1 MGRPQQVSAQ
11 RRSIVRQA
19 AQRLIFS
26 LGLFVV
32 LLGVT
37 SYGLYSAALQ
47 KMAHERANDLEAFY
61 RARLMQ
67 LDRDWDLQTRDFK
80 VRLEVARLLEEKKTS
95 VTNLQAFMTVQGTNR
110 RFQYMLIQ
118 NRRGDKV
125 FAFGTDLDL
134 EKIPIPADQE
144 NGWYLSPD
152 TGNLFRVY
160 VVPVWLGEART
171 GRLALF
177 YHIDNALLFNL
188 ATPGI
193 VLTARHDGR
202 PVANS
207 AGPAGLGQAKSPAY
221 RDVDADVREIS
232 WSADPGD
239 KSSLIID
246 APIKALFTRTELM
259 VGAATIPV
267 IDGLILWFT
276 LGFWL
281 MRNTRRISELGGAV
295 GEFTVGRKV
304 TAALDEKLL
313 LARGGQRD
321 EVSEVACAIDDL
333 MHAVMRGDADLAEQM
348 VTLNRLNAE
357 LGEFTYVASHDLQE
371 PLRKL
376 MIFSEWLVRDLG
388 GNLPEPVAKDVA
400 FITDAAARMRR
411 LVEDLL
417 VLSRAGNR
425 DLQRERVS
433 LKKVAETALEALAL
447 RIGETGAVISRDPLP
462 EVLGDAT
469 LLTQLYQNLVSN
481 ALKYCDGVPHIHLSV
496 ERKNGAWLLGVRDD
510 GIGINPDYAEQIFQ
524 PFKRLHGREKYEGT
538 GIGLAICRKVVER
551 HGGKIWVESEEG
563 VGTHFRF
570 TLPG

>member
-1 MGRPQQVSAQ
+1 MQ
-11 RRSIVRQA
+11 RRSIARQA
-19 AQRLIFS
+19 AHRLFFS

-37 SYGLYSAALQ
+37 SYGLYSTALQ
-47 KMAHERANDLEAFY
+47 KMAHERADDLETFY

-67 LDRDWDLQTRDFK
+67 LDRDWDLQARDFK

-134 EKIPIPADQE
+134 EGIPIPVDQE

-152 TGNLFRVY
+152 TGNLYRVY
-160 VVPVWLGEART
+160 VVPVWLGEAGT

-177 YHIDNALLFNL
+177 YNIDNALLFNL

-193 VLTARHDGR
+193 VLAARHDGST
-202 PVANS
+202 VASS
-207 AGPAGLGQAKSPAY
+207 AGQAGLGQEKSPASK
-221 RDVDADVREIS
+221 DVEADVREIT
-232 WSADPGD
+232 WSANVAD
-239 KSSLIID
+239 KTSLLID
-246 APIKALFTRTELM
+246 APIKVLFTKTELA

-281 MRNTRRISELGGAV
+281 MRNARRIRELGGAV

-304 TAALDEKLL
+304 TAALDEKLD

-348 VTLNRLNAE
+348 VKLNRLNAE
-357 LGEFTYVASHDLQE
+357 LNEFTYVASHDLQE

-376 MIFSEWLVRDLG
+376 VIFSEWLVRDLG
-388 GNLPEPVAKDVA
+388 GDMPERATKDLA
-400 FITDAAARMRR
+400 FITEAAQRMRS
-411 LVEDLL
+411 LVQDLL
-417 VLSRAGNR
+417 NLSRAGNR
-425 DLQRERVS
+425 ELKSEPVS
-433 LKKVAETALEALAL
+433 LDNVADSALEALAL
-447 RIGETGAVISRDPLP
+447 RIEDSGAIITRDLLP
-462 EVLGDAT
+462 EVKGDAT
-469 LLTQLYQNLVSN
+469 LLTQLYQNLIGN
-481 ALKYCDGVPHIHLSV
+481 ALKYIDESPPRIHLDASV
-496 ERKNGAWLLGVRDD
+496 AGGEWVLGVRDN
-510 GIGINPDYAEQIFQ
+510 GIGINPEYAEQIFQ
-524 PFKRLHGREKYEGT
+524 PFKRLHGRERFEGT
-538 GIGLAICRKVVER
+538 GIGLAICRKVAER
-551 HGGKIWVESEEG
+551 HRGRIWVESAEG
-563 VGTHFRF
+563 KGAHFRF
-570 TLPG
+570 TLPREP